1 MNGLLL
7 NLERSSAFPQI
18 EKKRTR
24 GKMESSYTRVE
35 GPTSRALRFWFVVSP
50 RSKDFLRGWK
60 GKRPFSSSSPHL
72 ATTIAI
78 THLLITKEC
87 LRRLRV
93 VRNPF
98 HLSLLRSSQVQT
110 QPHYLTCPKRT
121 FAHDLQVMGVTAS
134 RTLSVAGPTDL
145 NDITFRIVDQS
156 RYPEVLELLYA
167 NFHPD
172 EPMSRALNIYSG
184 NHRVPAI
191 DEYTLNG
198 LKENLSL
205 MAVDSFTNKL
215 LGVAINGL
223 VHKSSLDIPLADK
236 LKNIRNDK
244 FRHIISVLHE
254 VNQRGAHI
262 FQELGTDVIFDIKMV
277 TTDKLNR
284 KSGLATDLIRKSI
297 NLARD
302 LGYTAAKTE
311 ATGIYSRKAS
321 ERLGFTMVAEFFYDE
336 YVAADGTTGI
346 FSDMGNHKGAT
357 LLVKRLLVNQD
368 SIEENEPE
376 VRNESDQA

>member
-1 MNGLLL
+1 MMNDLQL
-7 NLERSSAFPQI
+7 NTKRCSAFLQN
-18 EKKRTR
+18 ERKRAR
-24 GKMESSYTRVE
+24 QKMESSFTGVE
-35 GPTSRALRFWFVVSP
+35 GPTSRAPRLLWSDVSL

-60 GKRPFSSSSPHL
+60 GTRPFSSSPHL
-72 ATTIAI
+72 ATTLAI

-98 HLSLLRSSQVQT
+98 HLPLLRSSQIQT
-110 QPHYLTCPKRT
+110 QHYQYCPKRT
-121 FAHDLQVMGVTAS
+121 FAHHLQVMGVTAS

-184 NHRVPAI
+184 DHRVPAI

-215 LGVAINGL
+215 LGVSINGL
-223 VHKSSLDIPLADK
+223 VHKSSLDIPLVDK

-244 FRHIISVLHE
+244 FRHIITVLHE

-262 FQELGTDVIFDIKMV
+262 FQELGTDVVFDIKMV

-321 ERLGFTMVAEFFYDE
+321 ERLGFTMTAEFFYDE
-336 YVAADGTTGI
+336 YIAADGTTGI
-346 FSDMGNHKGAT
+346 FSDMGNHKCAT

-368 SIEENEPE
+368 SIEENEP
-376 VRNESDQA
+376 VRNESDHA